1 MNQMSLIKNR
11 FSLESEQNKK
21 IVEFISA
28 PTLLDLDKLA
38 KYLNCV
44 VYVGENKIYFFNA
57 EIIKEH
63 KISIPPKLKD
73 MEFSD
78 VILSYEKGE

>member
-1 MNQMSLIKNR
+1 MNQMHLIKNR

-21 IVEFISA
+21 IAEFISA

-44 VYVGENKIYFFNA
+44 VYVGENKIYFFSA
-57 EIIKEH
+57 EIIKKH

-73 MEFSD
+73 MEFAD

>member
-1 MNQMSLIKNR
+1 MNQMDIVKCRYDILN
-11 FSLESEQNKK
+11 NKYAK
-21 IVEFISA
+21 ICEFISA

-44 VYVGENKIYFFNA
+44 VYMAGNKIYFFNKN
-57 EIIKEH
+57 IKH
-63 KISIPPKLKD
+63 KISISPRMEN
-73 MEFSD
+73 MEFAD

>member
-1 MNQMSLIKNR
+1 MNQMRLIKNR

-21 IVEFISA
+21 IAEFMSA

-44 VYVGENKIYFFNA
+44 VYVADNKIYFFG

-63 KISIPPKLKD
+63 KISIPPRMKD
-73 MEFSD
+73 MEFAD
-78 VILSYEKGE
+78 VVLSYGKGE

>member
-1 MNQMSLIKNR
+1 MNQMNIIKCHYDISND
-11 FSLESEQNKK
+11 KYAK
-21 IVEFISA
+21 ICEFISA

-44 VYVGENKIYFFNA
+44 IYVAKDKIYFFSS
-57 EIIKEH
+57 ETIKKH
-63 KISIPPKLKD
+63 KISISPMEN
-73 MEFSD
+73 MEFAD

>member
-1 MNQMSLIKNR
+1 MNQMRLIKNH

-21 IVEFISA
+21 IAEFMSA

-44 VYVGENKIYFFNA
+44 VYVADNKIYFFG
-57 EIIKEH
+57 EIIKER
-63 KISIPPKLKD
+63 KISLKMES
-73 MEFSD
+73 MEFAD
-78 VILSYEKGE
+78 VVLSYED

>member
-21 IVEFISA
+21 IAEFISA

-44 VYVGENKIYFFNA
+44 VYVADNKIYFFNG

-73 MEFSD
+73 MEFAC

>member
-1 MNQMSLIKNR
+1 MYQMNIIKCRYDISND
-11 FSLESEQNKK
+11 KYAK
-21 IVEFISA
+21 ICEFISA

-44 VYVGENKIYFFNA
+44 VYIADNKIYFFNA
-57 EIIKEH
+57 EVIEH
-63 KISIPPKLKD
+63 KISIPPRLKD
-73 MEFSD
+73 MEFAC

>member
-1 MNQMSLIKNR
+1 MNQMCLIKNR

-21 IVEFISA
+21 IAEFMSA

-44 VYVGENKIYFFNA
+44 VYVADNKIYFFGKT
-57 EIIKEH
+57 IKEH
-63 KISIPPKLKD
+63 KISIPPRMKD
-73 MEFSD
+73 VEFAD
-78 VILSYEKGE
+78 VILSYEKE

>member
-1 MNQMSLIKNR
+1 MNQMRLIKNR

-21 IVEFISA
+21 IAEFMSA

-44 VYVGENKIYFFNA
+44 IYVADNKIYFFS
-57 EIIKEH
+57 EVIKEH
-63 KISIPPKLKD
+63 KISIPPRIKD
-73 MEFSD
+73 MEFAC
-78 VILSYEKGE
+78 VILSYER

>member
-1 MNQMSLIKNR
+1 MNQMRLIKNR

-21 IVEFISA
+21 IAEFMSA

-44 VYVGENKIYFFNA
+44 VYVTDNKIYFFGKT
-57 EIIKEH
+57 IKH
-63 KISIPPKLKD
+63 KISISPR
-73 MEFSD
+73 MENIEFAD
-78 VILSYEKGE
+78 VVLSYGKGE

>member
-1 MNQMSLIKNR
+1 MNQMRLIKNR

-21 IVEFISA
+21 IAEFMSA

-44 VYVGENKIYFFNA
+44 AYVADNKIYFFSS

-63 KISIPPKLKD
+63 KISIPPRLKD
-73 MEFSD
+73 MEFAC